1 MNRNKQGETGR
12 SECEVTKTRY
22 LEAEELREI
31 WDLSWKSSFQNKLG
45 PLVCITLT
53 SVPRRS
59 LLTSLPIFSGAQF
72 RSI

>member
-1 MNRNKQGETGR
+1 MNRNKQGETDR

-31 WDLSWKSSFQNKLG
+31 WDLSWKGSFQNKLG

-53 SVPRRS
+53 SVLRRS